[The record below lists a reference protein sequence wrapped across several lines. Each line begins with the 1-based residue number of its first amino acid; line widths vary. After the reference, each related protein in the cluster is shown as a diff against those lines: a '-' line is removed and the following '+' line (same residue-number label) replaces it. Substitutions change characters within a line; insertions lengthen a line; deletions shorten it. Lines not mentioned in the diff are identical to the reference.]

1 MKRLLLTG
9 LVLAAASA
17 CVALKAADPSAFGPL
32 KKASGDL
39 LTDYNAWFPEFK
51 IASDSNDP
59 NTPSPPLAKPAP
71 FVNDD
76 RTWGGWKANWGTT
89 SLKATSTATP
99 FWNDP
104 AKERAKKYIEVV
116 FLGETAGWWDDFGYT
131 KNGVDVKLADSVQT
145 INKNGPKNRWFGDN
159 LVLELGPDE
168 SVDFFVTGSGVF
180 GDNTSTFPTVGSQGG
195 KYYVYDTALNV
206 PTGSDMQSYFGV
218 LNPETSVR
226 DVNKIPGVLD
236 EFFILGFEDIREH
249 GANRDSDFNDFIF
262 ALRSTYNN
270 PQTPV
275 PEPSTY
281 GLIGAAALLALVGYR
296 RFKKA

>member
-9 LVLAAASA
+9 LAFAAASA
-17 CVALKAADPSAFGPL
+17 YGGDFGPL
-32 KKASGDL
+32 NKATGDL
-39 LTDYNAWFPEFK
+39 LTDYTTWFAPEFK
-51 IASDSNDP
+51 IASDSTDP
-59 NTPSPPLAKPAP
+59 NSPSPPLNKPAA
-71 FVNDD
+71 FTDAN
-76 RTWGGWKANWGTT
+76 RQWSGWTANWGTD
-89 SLKATSTATP
+89 SLKSTLPDTP

-104 AKERAKKYIEVV
+104 AVGKPTKYIEVV

-131 KNGVDVKLADSVQT
+131 KMVDGELKDFMLADSVQT

-159 LVLELGPDE
+159 LVLQLGLDE

-180 GDNTSTFPTVGSQGG
+180 GDNTNTFPTTGSQGG
-195 KYYVYDTALNV
+195 KYYVFDSDGNLPV
-206 PTGSDMQSYFGV
+206 GSDMQSYYGTLTPF
-218 LNPETSVR
+218 TTVR
-226 DVNKIPGVLD
+226 DSEKIPG
-236 EFFILGFEDIREH
+236 ILADPFLVMGFEDIREH

-262 ALRSTYNN
+262 ALRSTYEN
-270 PQTPV
+270 PQAPV